1 MAMTTSTSRVT
12 SHDIAREAGVSQS
25 TVSRALRGDPRVAP
39 ETLARVQEV
48 ARALQYAPNAA
59 ARSLITKQTNTV
71 AVIVTEIKNP
81 FYPQLL
87 DTLHDELTLSG
98 YRTTLIN
105 ERSDLHT
112 NDGLVPEI
120 QRGSV
125 DGVVCVSLPLASKL
139 PRSLAA
145 HGLAVALLNRTIDDP
160 VPDRVVSDNV
170 AGAGMAAQ
178 ELLTLGH
185 RRIATIAGP
194 QNSSTGRDRDVG
206 FRSGLERAGH
216 RFDERLHRTSD
227 YSHQGGYQ
235 WGMDLLRQDDRP
247 TAIFCGNDVIAFGV
261 LDAAKH
267 LGLSVPHDLSV
278 IGYDDIEMASWD
290 VFGLTTVRQALEPM
304 AKSAARLLLERI
316 EDPGLPTRVQVFPVG
331 LVRRSTTGPVP
342 PGHDA

>member
-1 MAMTTSTSRVT
+1 MTVPSRVT

-39 ETLARVQEV
+39 ETLERVREV
-48 ARALQYAPNAA
+48 ARSLQYAPNAA
-59 ARSLITKQTNTV
+59 ARSLITRQTNTV

-98 YRTTLIN
+98 YRTVLLN
-105 ERSDLHT
+105 ERSDIHT
-112 NDGLVPEI
+112 SEGLVPEV

-125 DGVVCVSLPLASKL
+125 DGVVCVSLPLATKL
-139 PRSLAA
+139 PRTLAA
-145 HGLAVALLNRTIDDP
+145 HGLAVVLLNRTIDDP

-178 ELLTLGH
+178 ELLALGH

-194 QNSSTGRDRDVG
+194 KNSSTGRDRDRG
-206 FRSGLERAGH
+206 FRAGLERAGH
-216 RFDERLHRTSD
+216 LFDERYHRTSD

-235 WGMDLLRQDDRP
+235 WGVDLLRQERRP
-247 TAIFCGNDVIAFGV
+247 TAIFCANDVVAFGV
-261 LDAAKH
+261 LDAAKA
-267 LGLSVPHDLSV
+267 LGLAVPGDVSV
-278 IGYDDIEMASWD
+278 IGYDDIEMASWE
-290 VFGLTTVRQALEPM
+290 VFGLTTVRQPLEPM
-304 AKSAARLLLERI
+304 AKSAARLLLERM
-316 EDPGLPTRVQVFPVG
+316 EEPRRETRMQVFPVG